1 MNALMDS
8 MSGFGVSTT
17 HYLQTNFKD
26 AQGLFLWVSWVA
38 DLRNTFFIFFPLW
51 FHLRSPVAIKLIWVA
66 VIGDWLNLVFKWIL
80 FGERP
85 YWWVHEADYYA
96 NTVRPHIEQ
105 YPITCETGPGSPSG
119 HSMGAAGVY
128 YTLVTSILAIMITK
142 KKFGIKKSSNKDW
155 YLKVVLW
162 TLFWGVQVCVC
173 LSRVFIAA
181 HFPHQVVAGVITGI
195 IVAEAFNRTQLIYT
209 ASMKKYFYTTLFLT
223 CFAVGFYLLLKA
235 MGVDLLWTLEKA
247 QKWCVKPEWVHMDST
262 PFASLL
268 RNMGTLFGLGL
279 GLHSPL
285 YTETKKSSSSAVKAL
300 SVISTLLLLHLFDS
314 FKPPTHTAALFYL
327 LSFCKSATVP
337 LVTVSI
343 IPYCVKGAL
352 SLQNKKGL

>member
-26 AQGLFLWVSWVA
+26 AQGLFLWVSWAA

-96 NTVRPHIEQ
+96 NTVRPYIEQ
-105 YPITCETGPGSPSG
+105 YPMTCETGPGSPSG

-128 YTLVTSILAIMITK
+128 YTLVTSILAIMTTK

-181 HFPHQVVAGVITGI
+181 HFPHQVVAGVIT
-195 IVAEAFNRTQLIYT
+195 VRRER
-209 ASMKKYFYTTLFLT
+209 
-223 CFAVGFYLLLKA
+223 
-235 MGVDLLWTLEKA
+235 
-247 QKWCVKPEWVHMDST
+247 
-262 PFASLL
+262 
-268 RNMGTLFGLGL
+268 
-279 GLHSPL
+279 
-285 YTETKKSSSSAVKAL
+285 L
-300 SVISTLLLLHLFDS
+300 SVILVASDDTDEGGPALGDSPVLGVDVSRGRCNRGVTHSGPTSPGLAPERDRLRQGGLSERVIQSIQAVRAGST
-314 FKPPTHTAALFYL
+314 TA
-327 LSFCKSATVP
+327 TGI
-337 LVTVSI
+337 TG
-343 IPYCVKGAL
+343 IPAMV
-352 SLQNKKGL
+352 